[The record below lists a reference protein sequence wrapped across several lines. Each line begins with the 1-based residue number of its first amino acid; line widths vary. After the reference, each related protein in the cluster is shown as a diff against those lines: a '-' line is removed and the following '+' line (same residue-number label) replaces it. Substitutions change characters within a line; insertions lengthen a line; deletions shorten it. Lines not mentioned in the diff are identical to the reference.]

1 MPFSYEKALA
11 QTLSPAELRTL
22 FVARA
27 TEKFAANVPDFVA
40 LRKLVVD
47 HGGMFRNDHGA
58 IRTAD
63 AQLCALFVR
72 AARALGLRRESNYR
86 FPAKKLIS
94 FDLQVIGERA
104 DEFKIFVS
112 QIDLDA
118 FPPAVAA
125 LIRDDCREQA
135 AAADHTSFL
144 EWTTQA
150 ERDGGLPA
158 DVADRFVEHFVQR
171 VMARSGRPLLRTTL
185 DAVAAISGE
194 AASALALGPDF
205 NHVTIDVRAA
215 GFSGIEEMTDTL
227 RAHGFRMLPQ
237 IQGAPR
243 SPLRQT
249 ATLAASMPTPVRE
262 TDGSLGTAATERQFI
277 EIIERNQ
284 QRDIDGAPLWT
295 QDGRPL
301 IFRGFVTANAEKI
314 FGAASTKPS
323 M

>member
-1 MPFSYEKALA
+1 MARKRII
-11 QTLSPAELRTL
+11 QHKNLSPAELRQL
-22 FVARA
+22 FVTRA

-40 LRKLVVD
+40 LRKLVAD
-47 HGGMFRNDHGA
+47 RGGTFRNDHGA

-63 AQLCALFVR
+63 AGLCALFVR
-72 AARALGLRRESNYR
+72 AARVLGLRRESDYR
-86 FPAKKLIS
+86 FPAKKLVS
-94 FDLQVIGERA
+94 FDLQVIGENA

-112 QIDLDA
+112 QVDLDA
-118 FPPAVAA
+118 FPPTVAA
-125 LIRDDCREQA
+125 LIRDDGRAQA
-135 AAADHTSFL
+135 AAVDHMSFL
-144 EWTTQA
+144 EWMAQA
-150 ERDGGLPA
+150 EREGGLPA
-158 DVADRFVEHFVQR
+158 DTSERFVEHLVHR
-171 VMARSGRPLLRTTL
+171 VMARPGPPLQRATL

-237 IQGAPR
+237 IQGAAG

-249 ATLAASMPTPVRE
+249 ATMAASMPTPVRE
-262 TDGSLGTAATERQFI
+262 ADGSPGTSATERQFV

-284 QRDIDGAPLWT
+284 QHDPDGAPLWM